1 MLRFLIRGVVGTG
14 CISLISFV
22 LTLFGIVIPIG
33 MLSPFLVVLFWDF
46 PGFCWFMGCILFRC
60 MSDYVVG
67 P

>member
-33 MLSPFLVVLFWDF
+33 MNVITFLVVLFWV
-46 PGFCWFMGCILFRC
+46 PGILLVYGLYFVQ
-60 MSDYVVG
+60 MYV
-67 P
+67 

>member
-1 MLRFLIRGVVGTG
+1 MLRFLIRGAVGTG

-33 MLSPFLVVLFWDF
+33 MNVWDF

-60 MSDYVVG
+60 MSDYVVE